1 MKRSL
6 SQSRVMEKKTIE
18 YVDEEV
24 IDQHLF
30 IEGLALCA
38 FDIPYSDPQPSNIE
52 KVKNFKEIMLR
63 QYRSAIS

>member
-6 SQSRVMEKKTIE
+6 SQSRVMNEKKVSE
-18 YVDEEV
+18 FNDEEV

-38 FDIPYSDPQPSNIE
+38 FDIPYNDPQPSNIE
-52 KVKNFKEIMLR
+52 KVTIFHIIELDIFL
-63 QYRSAIS
+63 

>member
-6 SQSRVMEKKTIE
+6 SQSRVMNERKPTEHI
-18 YVDEEV
+18 DEEV

-38 FDIPYSDPQPSNIE
+38 FDIPYNDPQPSNIE
-52 KVKNFKEIMLR
+52 KVFCL
-63 QYRSAIS
+63 